1 MLMDIA
7 KQSHNLQIM
16 IVDKLYH
23 IIIDDNDL
31 LESIYAEFV
40 NKKISKQGTWLDT
53 TFEIHLFWKKN
64 VLTEIQGKFMGPL
77 FICSPYSDK
86 LLYEATKNIL
96 QEIEN
101 KLKLSTKNKNW
112 KIIFHISKLLEHM
125 DKNFELTII

>member
-1 MLMDIA
+1 MDIA

-31 LESIYAEFV
+31 LERIYAEFV

-53 TFEIHLFWKKN
+53 TFEIHLYWKKY

-77 FICSPYSDK
+77 FLYSAYSDK
-86 LLYEATKNIL
+86 VLYEATKSVL
-96 QEIEN
+96 EEIEN
-101 KLKLSTKNKNW
+101 KLKLSSKNKNW
-112 KIIFHISKLLEHM
+112 KIMFHISKLLEHM